1 MMHCS
6 AFAVFLGEGAK
17 ERLQK
22 SLPRVERHRRRVL
35 ASNDGTDF
43 GEPSEL
49 REAELA
55 IAVLFLDGDGGL
67 PAVHGPL
74 FNGRENP
81 SGEFSFLDLEEGS
94 ILAGR
99 DLLGTRPLFLSRDGK
114 SLASDHRFLS
124 SSQEERPILLP
135 PGTSYRT
142 SDGSVKTRF
151 LGRVQPPDSMA
162 SAVEELAVLL
172 ESSVRTRV
180 EGERRVAVSFSGGLD
195 SSIVAHC
202 AARHGDVLLCSVY
215 SAGSRDERQSELI
228 AEKLGLPM
236 VSRALTPDDVRR
248 ELKALDLPFEPT
260 PMDQALWCIY
270 STTARLAR
278 ENGAETILLG
288 QLADELFGGY
298 VKYVRAVEEGGV
310 LAAETMMEEDL
321 VRCGEVGL
329 LRDELAC
336 SSSVEPRFPFA
347 DEGVA
352 SMALSIPLD
361 FKIRGGRR
369 KHLLREAAKLLGLPE
384 EVAETPKKAAQYS
397 SGILKLL
404 P

>member
-1 MMHCS
+1 MHCS
-6 AFAVFLGEGAK
+6 AFAVFLGEGSK
-17 ERLQK
+17 ERLQR
-22 SLPRVERHRRRVL
+22 SLPRVDRHSRRVL
-35 ASNDGTDF
+35 VSNDGADF
-43 GEPSEL
+43 GELSEL
-49 REAELA
+49 RGAELA
-55 IAVLFLDGDGGL
+55 IAVLILDGEGGL

-74 FNGRENP
+74 FDGRENP
-81 SGEFSFLDLEEGS
+81 SGEFSFLDVVDGS

-99 DLLGTRPLFLSRDGK
+99 DLLGTRPLFVSRDGK

-124 SSQEERPILLP
+124 SAQERRLLP
-135 PGTSYRT
+135 PGTSYRA
-142 SDGSVKTRF
+142 SDAYVKTRR
-151 LGRVQPPDSMA
+151 LGRVHPPDSETSAA
-162 SAVEELAVLL
+162 SELAVLI
-172 ESSVRTRV
+172 ESSVKRRV

-195 SSIVAHC
+195 SSIVAFC
-202 AARHGDVLLCSVY
+202 AARHSDVILCSAY
-215 SAGSRDERQSELI
+215 SDGSRDEKQSELI
-228 AEKLGLPM
+228 ADKLGLPM
-236 VSRALTPDDVRR
+236 VSRALTPQDIKR
-248 ELKALDLPFEPT
+248 ELNLLDLPFEPT

-298 VKYVRAVEEGGV
+298 VKYVRAIEEGGV

-321 VRCGEVGL
+321 ARCGEVGL
-329 LRDELAC
+329 VRDELAC
-336 SSSVEPRFPFA
+336 SASVEPRFPFA
-347 DEGVA
+347 DESVA

-369 KHLLREAAKLLGLPE
+369 KHVLREAAKLLGLPG
-384 EVAETPKKAAQYS
+384 EVVESPKKAAQYS

>member
-35 ASNDGTDF
+35 ASNDGADF

-99 DLLGTRPLFLSRDGK
+99 DLLGTRPLYASRDGK

-124 SSQEERPILLP
+124 SSQEERLLLP
-135 PGTSYRT
+135 PGTSYRA
-142 SDGSVKTRF
+142 SDASVKTRL
-151 LGRVQPPDSMA
+151 LGMVNTPDSMA
-162 SAVEELAVLL
+162 SAASELAGLI
-172 ESSVRTRV
+172 ESSVRRRV
-180 EGERRVAVSFSGGLD
+180 EGERLVAVSFSGGLD
-195 SSIVAHC
+195 SSIVAFC
-202 AARHGDVLLCSVY
+202 AARHSDVILCGVY
-215 SAGSRDERQSELI
+215 SHGSRDEKQSRSI

-236 VSRALTPDDVRR
+236 VSRALTPQDIRRFSASSQTSSSEATSSTCGRWRR
-248 ELKALDLPFEPT
+248 EE
-260 PMDQALWCIY
+260 
-270 STTARLAR
+270 
-278 ENGAETILLG
+278 
-288 QLADELFGGY
+288 
-298 VKYVRAVEEGGV
+298 
-310 LAAETMMEEDL
+310 
-321 VRCGEVGL
+321 
-329 LRDELAC
+329 
-336 SSSVEPRFPFA
+336 SS
-347 DEGVA
+347 
-352 SMALSIPLD
+352 
-361 FKIRGGRR
+361 RR
-369 KHLLREAAKLLGLPE
+369 RR
-384 EVAETPKKAAQYS
+384 
-397 SGILKLL
+397 
-404 P
+404 

>member
-35 ASNDGTDF
+35 ASNDGADF

-74 FNGRENP
+74 FDGSENP

-99 DLLGTRPLFLSRDGK
+99 DLLGTRPLYASRDGK

-124 SSQEERPILLP
+124 SSQEERLLLP
-135 PGTSYRT
+135 PGTNYRA
-142 SDGSVKTRF
+142 SDASVETRL
-151 LGRVQPPDSMA
+151 LGIVNTPDSMA
-162 SAVEELAVLL
+162 SAASELAGLI
-172 ESSVRTRV
+172 ESSVRRRV
-180 EGERRVAVSFSGGLD
+180 EGERLVAVSFSGGLD
-195 SSIVAHC
+195 SSILAFC
-202 AARHGDVLLCSVY
+202 AARHSDVILCSAY
-215 SAGSRDERQSELI
+215 SDGSRDEKQSRSI
-228 AEKLGLPM
+228 AEKLGLPI
-236 VSRALTPDDVRR
+236 VSRALTPQDIRR